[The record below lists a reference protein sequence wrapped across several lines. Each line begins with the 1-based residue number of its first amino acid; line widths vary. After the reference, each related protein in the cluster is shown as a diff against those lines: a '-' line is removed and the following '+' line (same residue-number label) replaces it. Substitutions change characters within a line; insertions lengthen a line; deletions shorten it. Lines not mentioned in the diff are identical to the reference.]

1 MLGLLK
7 HLHCKSKCSK
17 CYGKLRFRL
26 TLHTGRIEIEIPLA
40 RHNIYRPQRSWGKVM
55 FLHVSVILFTGGNTW
70 AGPPRQVH
78 PPGRYT
84 PCQVHPVAGTHW
96 AGTPPRQV
104 APQAGTPPGRH
115 PLSRYTPRAS
125 ISWPQC
131 MLGYSQQAGGTHP
144 TGLHSC
150 FVNFDKNLDRNK
162 ELSFQY

>member
-84 PCQVHPVAGTHW
+84 PCQVHPQAGTHW
-96 AGTPPRQV
+96 AGTPPQACSPPGRYT
-104 APQAGTPPGRH
+104 PQAGTPEQVHPPGKYFPATVH
-115 PLSRYTPRAS
+115 AGIQSTSGRYAS
-125 ISWPQC
+125 HWTAFLFC
-131 MLGYSQQAGGTHP
+131 
-144 TGLHSC
+144 
-150 FVNFDKNLDRNK
+150 
-162 ELSFQY
+162 